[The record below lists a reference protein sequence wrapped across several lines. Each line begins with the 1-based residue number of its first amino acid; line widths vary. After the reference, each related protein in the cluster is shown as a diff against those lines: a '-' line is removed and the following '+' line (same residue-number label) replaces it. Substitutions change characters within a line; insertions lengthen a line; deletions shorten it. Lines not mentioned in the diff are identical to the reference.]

1 MKKWLKRQIIMMK
14 NYVCINKRYTHLY
27 IIAGFF
33 IIAGTIAGF
42 AYSFALPEEIS
53 EVVIDSDNYGGLG
66 SYRVKKSASWI
77 ETNQAK
83 ITFDF
88 DSIQKTS
95 DKRYDVIL
103 VLDTSASMFG
113 DKLSKLKEDSKELV
127 KYILKDSYNRVG
139 LISFQK
145 TSNILSGFTNDEEA
159 ILHIINGLSADGST
173 NYYDALVN
181 ADTILND
188 YQLEDNKECILLFL
202 TDGYPNVKTPNEVG
216 EYQYL
221 KSEYPFLKIN
231 AVQYEM
237 GNDILEPIT
246 KISDKQ
252 FVADMENLHNVL
264 FDASIEVT
272 SYERIEIVDY
282 INSEYFYV
290 KDEKDIHPS
299 VGTVKLE
306 NEGGKQK
313 VIWIIDNIPS
323 GVKTS
328 LEIVVEVKKSSIETE
343 DVVYMPTNEKEIV
356 TTKLE
361 NEEEKVQ
368 ESNLTPILKN
378 YYDVIYDLNLP
389 DTCDM
394 KSIPSV
400 KYLYGVSVP
409 INDDLSNC
417 GNYRFEG
424 WDMITSNV
432 KIYNDDS
439 FVMPNEDVLLRA
451 VWSKMGIVKS
461 MEGSVYTAPDPI
473 IQEESYVTELW
484 KYKENITKV
493 VFQDDYYDIANVV
506 DTWDLSAEDNY
517 SVVGKL
523 IKDPNDDAK
532 YIAYIQGN
540 GKVIANQN
548 SDLLFA
554 EFTSLKV
561 IEGLEY
567 FDTSNATTMHS
578 MFYNASALTTLDL
591 SHFNTS
597 NVKEMSNMFA
607 GMTSLTTLDLSHF
620 DTSKV
625 TAMSNMFFRDSSL
638 ENVNLSSFDTSN
650 VSTMEAM
657 FYRTSALRT
666 LDLSNFD
673 TSSVTIMKEMFC
685 GSGVTGLNL
694 SNFDTSRV
702 TDMSLMFRETSSLK
716 TLNLSNFNT
725 SNVLT
730 MSQMFYE
737 SGIENV
743 NLSSFE
749 TPKVTDMSWMFTYAA
764 SLENLDFRKATFDQV
779 SSVDYMFDR
788 CPNTIKIVTKNAT
801 TKTWLQERLSVS
813 YITGSTVT
821 TVE

>member
-439 FVMPNEDVLLRA
+439 FVMPDKEVKLVA
-451 VWSKMGIVKS
+451 IWEKIEISKS
-461 MEGSVYTAPDPI
+461 MNGTVYD
-473 IQEESYVTELW
+473 
-484 KYKENITKV
+484 KITG
-493 VFQDDYYDIANVV
+493 
-506 DTWDLSAEDNY
+506 AE
-517 SVVGKL
+517 KL
-523 IKDPNDDAK
+523 ISKVGTGGLVEETHPATSQLQATTDYRYTGKDPENYIKFNEETWRIIGVFDVDDGTGSLEK
-532 YIAYIQGN
+532 RIKIIREPLE
-540 GKVIANQN
+540 KMSWDAN
-548 SDLLFA
+548 
-554 EFTSLKV
+554 
-561 IEGLEY
+561 
-567 FDTSNATTMHS
+567 
-578 MFYNASALTTLDL
+578 
-591 SHFNTS
+591 
-597 NVKEMSNMFA
+597 NVNNWNKA
-607 GMTSLTTLDLSHF
+607 
-620 DTSKV
+620 TSKV
-625 TAMSNMFFRDSSL
+625 LFNEGHYYDRTGSYVSNGLTEKAKSQIVDAKWYLGGADDYSNLLVSNWYNCERETNVYLDNPISWIGKVGLMYPSDYGYATSGGDTTSREECLATNLYEWRFSTYSDCNTQNWLYDKNNNQWTITPVSS
-638 ENVNLSSFDTSN
+638 NVNYVHYVTN
-650 VSTMEAM
+650 VGGVNGQYGTAGFSTIMM
-657 FYRTSALRT
+657 RPSVYLRS
-666 LDLSNFD
+666 DLRLVGEGTRYSPYEIKNFD
-673 TSSVTIMKEMFC
+673 
-685 GSGVTGLNL
+685 
-694 SNFDTSRV
+694 
-702 TDMSLMFRETSSLK
+702 
-716 TLNLSNFNT
+716 
-725 SNVLT
+725 
-730 MSQMFYE
+730 
-737 SGIENV
+737 
-743 NLSSFE
+743 
-749 TPKVTDMSWMFTYAA
+749 
-764 SLENLDFRKATFDQV
+764 
-779 SSVDYMFDR
+779 
-788 CPNTIKIVTKNAT
+788 
-801 TKTWLQERLSVS
+801 
-813 YITGSTVT
+813 
-821 TVE
+821 